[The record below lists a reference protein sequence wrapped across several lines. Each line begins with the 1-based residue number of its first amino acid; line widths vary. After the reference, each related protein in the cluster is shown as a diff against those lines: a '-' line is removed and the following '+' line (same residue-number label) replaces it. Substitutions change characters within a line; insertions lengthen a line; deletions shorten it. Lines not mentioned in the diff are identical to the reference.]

1 MGAKKPDPSHI
12 LQFTMFHSLSDGS
25 KEQVRQLFNETKT
38 LKTLPFKL
46 DQKSLAINRKPLL
59 YLFEF
64 YTDKLHSSLSGL
76 LKFKTPE
83 QLKKEEEDLLFAY
96 YIIYAKY
103 QLDETEHRRQQ
114 TKKLAEDLKKCGL
127 RIDSIRARLESK
139 EKPQDP
145 VQQAV
150 NDSEKPAKYCGLRI
164 VAAFIAEK
172 MEEFSRGKTS
182 VIKKWMGDFN
192 GRRLYWVWGGGF
204 LRAIIEALPKE
215 LAANADKQLSI
226 PNPFTGYLSWTLYY
240 TRLGIEVGLLL
251 KHTFKGPWMS
261 EEEAEIPQWERFKT
275 QWEQRKFSILNDFLW
290 GIANMACFFFLKGP
304 GRLGIVG
311 NAITLGLLVFDI
323 TSNVIRFI
331 EESTQHNKDIKR
343 FNDEISELK
352 TKSNHLIK
360 NSTYSD
366 SEEDI
371 AIRKQIEEL
380 EKNKAQC
387 EAQWLQ
393 KKYALV
399 NNMVYA
405 IGLCASFA
413 LMIGFFAAPVGIT
426 ALALS
431 ISGAALTFVFTVA
444 YAAVGNYFEMVEAK
458 KSIKDTKREI
468 ESRLQQFNEYKN
480 QSEDDI
486 TIDENNFIKK
496 QLYLDI
502 KLLVAKSHSDSATY
516 HYKKLQ
522 LIRGIVLDSML
533 PPLILASFLFIPGG
547 FGWIAVAAVI
557 VVAIITHRLI
567 ESLKPKEQALS
578 EWDLDE
584 EKKFNAFLSKP
595 GDNKM
600 EDCFKLVPDPNRAL
614 NSKTEDKDTDLN
626 GYEPTHNI

>member
-1 MGAKKPDPSHI
+1 MDAEKPNPSNI
-12 LQFTMFHSLSDGS
+12 LQFTMFHSLSEGS
-25 KEQVRQLFNETKT
+25 KKHVRHFFNETKH
-38 LKTLPFKL
+38 LDTLPFKF

-64 YTDKLHSSLSGL
+64 YTDKLHTALSGL
-76 LKFKTPE
+76 LKFKTRE
-83 QLKKEEEDLLFAY
+83 RLQKEADDLLFAY

-103 QLDETEHRRQQ
+103 QLDETEHRRQK
-114 TKKLAEDLKKCGL
+114 TKKLAEDLKKCSI
-127 RIDSIRARLESK
+127 RIDKIRALLDLKDEP
-139 EKPQDP
+139 ENP

-150 NDSEKPAKYCGLRI
+150 NDSEKPAKYCGLMI
-164 VAAFIAEK
+164 VAPFIAAK

-182 VIKKWMGDFN
+182 VIKEWMGDFN

-204 LRAIIEALPKE
+204 IRAIIEALPKE
-215 LAANADKQLSI
+215 LAANADKQLSK
-226 PNPFTGYLSWTLYY
+226 PSPFTGYLSWTLYY

-261 EEEAEIPQWERFKT
+261 KEEAEIPQWERFKT

-311 NAITLGLLVFDI
+311 NAITLGLLAFDI
-323 TSNVIRFI
+323 TSSVIRFT

-343 FNDEISELK
+343 FNDEILQLKIKSE
-352 TKSNHLIK
+352 NLIK
-360 NSTYSD
+360 STTYS
-366 SEEDI
+366 SNAEDA
-371 AIRKQIEEL
+371 AIEKQIAEL

-387 EAQWLQ
+387 EAKWLQ

-405 IGLCASFA
+405 VGLCASFA

-431 ISGAALTFVFTVA
+431 ISGAALTFVFTVG

-458 KSIKDTKREI
+458 TSVKNNKCEI

-480 QSEDDI
+480 QPGSDI
-486 TIDENNFIKK
+486 DVDENNFIKK

-522 LIRGIVLDSML
+522 LIRGIVLDSLL

-578 EWDLDE
+578 EWDINE
-584 EKKFNAFLSKP
+584 EKAFNAFLSKP
-595 GDNKM
+595 GDCNM
-600 EDCFKLVPDPNRAL
+600 DDCFKLVPDPNKAL
-614 NSKTEDKDTDLN
+614 HSKAEDRDIDIN
-626 GYEPTHNI
+626 GQEHAYI